1 MSDELNR
8 TELQSILRDL
18 EKQNAFREAPRAK
31 LVAALDGVE
40 DVPNC
45 PLDPHRIEMERHI
58 QKNYRRL
65 RTQLPGCD
73 GRCTTFGCPN
83 LIVTRC
89 WLGIKDDIL

>member
-1 MSDELNR
+1 MSAELNR

-18 EKQNAFREAPRAK
+18 DQGNAYREAPRSQ
-31 LVAALDGVE
+31 LEAALDGTGATPE
-40 DVPNC
+40 C
-45 PLDPHRIEMERHI
+45 PLDPHRAEMEKHI

-73 GRCTTFGCPN
+73 GRCTSFGCPD

-89 WLGIKDDIL
+89 WTGIKDDIL